1 MIKYFKNFSATVY
14 SMRKGQTLFF
24 GGDMKYETMIKMLMY
39 LLQKRKITARELAE
53 KYDVSVRSI
62 YRYVEELI
70 ISGVPIDIE
79 RGRYGGLTIADTYRL
94 PTGYFTREEYTATIN
109 ALDAMASQISD
120 ENVIAAR
127 EKLESRQKYERGEMS
142 ICGNIIV
149 DGGTWGDGKKFTEK
163 MQVCEQAVNE
173 CRSLVIEYIS
183 REGKMSRRTIDP
195 YVLIYK
201 QNIWYVYAFCHSKRE
216 FRTFKVGRIRY
227 AAFTDK
233 TFEKKQFTRDD
244 IDLNF
249 YYNAEELIDVTFRIE
264 KNSLPDAEEWLGID
278 IIEPCGDAFE
288 AHASLPNDEM
298 LVNKI
303 LSYGGAVTVTAP
315 KELKDKVAYTAKK
328 IAEQYK

>member
-1 MIKYFKNFSATVY
+1 
-14 SMRKGQTLFF
+14 
-24 GGDMKYETMIKMLMY
+24 MKYETMIKMLMY
-39 LLQKRKITARELAE
+39 LLQKRKVTARELSE
-53 KYDVSVRSI
+53 KYEVSVRSI

-94 PTGYFTREEYTATIN
+94 PTGYFTREEYTATLN

-120 ENVIAAR
+120 ENVIAAK
-127 EKLESRQKYERGEMS
+127 EKLESRQKAERSEMS
-142 ICGNIIV
+142 VCGNIIV
-149 DGGTWGDGKKFTEK
+149 DGGTWGDSKKFTEK

-183 REGKMSRRTIDP
+183 REGKKSRRTIDP

-201 QNIWYVYAFCHSKRE
+201 QNIWYVYAFCHNKQE

-227 AAFTDK
+227 AAFTEK

-249 YYNAEELIDVTFRIE
+249 YYNVEELVDVTFKIE
-264 KNSLPDAEEWLGID
+264 SNSLADAEEWLGIEN
-278 IIEPCGDAFE
+278 IEPCGNDFI
-288 AHASLPNDEM
+288 AHASLPDDEM

-303 LSYGGAVTVTAP
+303 LGYGGAVTVTAP
-315 KELKDKVAYTAKK
+315 QELKERVALAAKK
-328 IAEQYK
+328 IAKQYE

>member
-1 MIKYFKNFSATVY
+1 
-14 SMRKGQTLFF
+14 
-24 GGDMKYETMIKMLMY
+24 MKYETMIKMLMY

>member
-1 MIKYFKNFSATVY
+1 
-14 SMRKGQTLFF
+14 
-24 GGDMKYETMIKMLMY
+24 MKYETMIKMLMY
-39 LLQKRKITARELAE
+39 LLQKRKVTARELAD
-53 KYDVSVRSI
+53 KYEVSVRSI

-94 PTGYFTREEYTATIN
+94 PTGYFTRDEYAATIN

-120 ENVIAAR
+120 ENIISAR
-127 EKLESRQKYERGEMS
+127 EKLESRKKYERDEMS
-142 ICGNIIV
+142 VCGNIIV

-163 MQVCEQAVNE
+163 MQVCERAVNE
-173 CRSLVIEYIS
+173 CRSLIIEYIS

-216 FRTFKVGRIRY
+216 FRTFKVGRIRS
-227 AAFTDK
+227 ALFTEK
-233 TFEKKQFTRDD
+233 TFEKKQFTRED

-249 YYNAEELIDVTFRIE
+249 YYNVEELVDVTFRIE
-264 KNSLPDAEEWLGID
+264 KNSLADAEEWLGID

-288 AHASLPNDEM
+288 AHASLPDDDM

-303 LSYGGAVTVTAP
+303 LGYGGAVTVTAP
-315 KELKDKVAYTAKK
+315 KSLKDKVADTARR
-328 IAEQYK
+328 IAGQYK

>member
-1 MIKYFKNFSATVY
+1 
-14 SMRKGQTLFF
+14 
-24 GGDMKYETMIKMLMY
+24 MKYETMIKMLMY
-39 LLQKRKITARELAE
+39 LLQKRKITARELAQ

-94 PTGYFTREEYTATIN
+94 PTGYFTRDEYTATIN
-109 ALDAMASQISD
+109 ALDAMASQIAD

-127 EKLESRQKYERGEMS
+127 EKLESRQKAERNEMS
-142 ICGNIIV
+142 VCGNIIV
-149 DGGTWGDGKKFTEK
+149 DGGTWGDSKKFTEK

-173 CRSLVIEYIS
+173 CRSIVIEYIS
-183 REGKMSRRTIDP
+183 REGKKSRRTIDP

-201 QNIWYVYAFCHSKRE
+201 QNVWYVYAFCHTKNQ
-216 FRTFKVGRIRY
+216 FRTFKIGRIRY

-233 TFEKKQFTRDD
+233 TFEKQNFTRDD

-249 YYNAEELIDVTFRIE
+249 YYNSEDLIDVTFKID
-264 KNSLPDAEEWLGID
+264 KISLADAEEWLGVD
-278 IIEPCGDAFE
+278 NIEPCGDAFE
-288 AHASLPNDEM
+288 AHASLPDDDL

-303 LSYGGAVTVTAP
+303 LSYGGAVTVTDP
-315 KELKDKVAYTAKK
+315 PELKERVARTAEK
-328 IAEQYK
+328 ISAQYK

>member
-1 MIKYFKNFSATVY
+1 
-14 SMRKGQTLFF
+14 
-24 GGDMKYETMIKMLMY
+24 MKYETMIKMLMY

-94 PTGYFTREEYTATIN
+94 PTGYFTRDEYTATIN

-195 YVLIYK
+195 HVLIYK
-201 QNIWYVYAFCHSKRE
+201 QNIWYVYAFCHSKRG

-233 TFEKKQFTRDD
+233 TFEKKKFTRDD

-249 YYNAEELIDVTFRIE
+249 YYNVEELVDVTFRIE

-288 AHASLPNDEM
+288 AHASLPDDDM

-315 KELKDKVAYTAKK
+315 KELKEKVAYTAKK